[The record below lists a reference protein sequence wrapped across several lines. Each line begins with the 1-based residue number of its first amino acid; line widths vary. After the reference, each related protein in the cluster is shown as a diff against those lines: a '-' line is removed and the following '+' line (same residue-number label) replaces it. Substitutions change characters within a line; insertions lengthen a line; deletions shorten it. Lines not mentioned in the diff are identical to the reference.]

1 MILQQTKQST
11 MEISNNELKARAQRI
26 KWVFTDVDGTLTDGC
41 VYYSPQGELLKKF
54 SLRDGTGFFLLRQV
68 GIKVGII
75 TGEQSPIVEQRA
87 NKLKVDKLILG
98 GVPKVAKLQEF
109 LATEG
114 LTFDDVA
121 YIGDDLN
128 DVKLMRL
135 CGLSFA
141 VADSST
147 YAKNTATITLSHNG
161 GNSSFR
167 EAAEQILILRGED
180 IESIIQNS
188 L

>member
-1 MILQQTKQST
+1 M
-11 MEISNNELKARAQRI
+11 MEISPELKVKAQKI

-54 SLRDGTGFFLLRQV
+54 SLCDGTGFFLLRQA

-75 TGEQSPIVEQRA
+75 TGENSPIVEQRA
-87 NKLKVDKLILG
+87 KKLNIDKLILG
-98 GVPKVAKLQEF
+98 GVPKVEKLQKF
-109 LATEG
+109 ITSEG
-114 LTFDDVA
+114 LSFENIA

-128 DVKLMRL
+128 DIKPMKA

-141 VADSST
+141 VGDADQR
-147 YAKNTATITLSHNG
+147 AKSVADLVCVNDG
-161 GNSSFR
+161 GNGAFR
-167 EAAEQILILRGED
+167 EATNIILQLKNVD
-180 IESIIQNS
+180 IDKIIQEK